1 MFEHKVCYTGI
12 KQKGIIHG
20 LQQTT
25 GKNQEKK
32 ITLDNYDLTWLQ
44 QSDLLY
50 VSLRH
55 ILKKLPTAT

>member
-1 MFEHKVCYTGI
+1 MFEHKVCCTGI

-32 ITLDNYDLTWLQ
+32 ITLDNYDLT
-44 QSDLLY
+44 
-50 VSLRH
+50 
-55 ILKKLPTAT
+55 